1 MTTPANVR
9 PPQTW
14 LTACKSTGSSGEPPF
29 SVKNSLLPPAYSCHR
44 REPHPGQKPQS
55 STRPLSVGR
64 DQKRGV
70 PETSLKS
77 ARLTQT
83 EMPNAEADCLR
94 HSRQWQRQVLTGGAE
109 TWK

>member
-1 MTTPANVR
+1 VMTPGNLRFTQA
-9 PPQTW
+9 W
-14 LTACKSTGSSGEPPF
+14 LTAGKSTGSSSEPPL

-44 REPHPGQKPQS
+44 REPRPGQKAQS

-70 PETSLKS
+70 PETSVKS

-94 HSRQWQRQVLTGGAE
+94 HSRQWQM
-109 TWK
+109 